1 MADLKM
7 NEFAT
12 ATSVTKVV
20 GVDGSGNNRLISPND
35 LIQGGSERGRVSDL
49 NNAQKSGLYVADFE
63 TENTP
68 VNDYGVVEVLHVN
81 VYIIQKF
88 FGLNQTCIFYR
99 RGINNGSS
107 FESWI
112 QIK

>member
-12 ATSVTKVV
+12 VTFVSKVV

-35 LIQGGSERGRVSDL
+35 LIQVGSERGRVSDL
-49 NNAQKSGLYVADFE
+49 NNAKKSGLYVADFE

-68 VNDYGVVEVLHVN
+68 VNDYGVVEVLNIN

-88 FGLNQTCIFYR
+88 FGLNQNSIYYR
-99 RGINNGSS
+99 RSINSGSS

-112 QIK
+112 KIK